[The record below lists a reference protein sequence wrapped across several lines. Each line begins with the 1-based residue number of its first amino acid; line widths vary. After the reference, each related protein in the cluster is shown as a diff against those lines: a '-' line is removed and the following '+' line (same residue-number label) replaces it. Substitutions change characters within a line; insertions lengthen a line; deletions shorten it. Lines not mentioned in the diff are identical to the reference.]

1 MTSFRAAV
9 LALASVEILA
19 FGAAAVSRRL
29 TWRDGAEIALKLTV
43 LGGAYLALSA

>member
-19 FGAAAVSRRL
+19 FGAAAVSRRIG
-29 TWRDGAEIALKLTV
+29 WRDAMDLAIKLTV